1 MKTYVWCED
10 SSSGYLFWKVLFNVI
25 YPDFIVET
33 QNGNSRLSKAVE
45 KIDDDGNM
53 YYIILDTAIDNPD
66 ILRELKRLKRSA
78 FGKNN
83 IRIIKIHSFEFALL
97 SFKFLEQW
105 VFAEKDELRDKRQ
118 KVLEARNIFIN
129 IINNGADSDIL
140 NEFKSVYEYQ
150 MKMNTE
156 KISAR
161 ILSEI
166 TKNTGFETNKTKI
179 GSCFINNCCEW
190 NERKKDDICG
200 LDYNRLTVTEKMKQ
214 IFKHSVLELAFE
226 EVGL

>member
-1 MKTYVWCED
+1 MQTYVWCED
-10 SSSGYLFWKVLFNVI
+10 SSSGYFFWKVLFNMI

-45 KIDDDGNM
+45 KIDADGNM

-66 ILRELKRLKRSA
+66 VLRELKRLKRSVS
-78 FGKNN
+78 GKNN

-105 VFAEKDELRDKRQ
+105 VFAEEDELRDKRQ
-118 KVLEARNIFIN
+118 KVLEARNIFIK
-129 IINNGADSDIL
+129 IINDGGDSDTL
-140 NEFKSVYEYQ
+140 NEFKSLYEYQ
-150 MKMNTE
+150 MNTE

-166 TKNTGFETNKTKI
+166 TKNTGFETNKAKI
-179 GSCFINNCCEW
+179 GLCFINNCCEW
-190 NERKKDDICG
+190 NERKEDDICG
-200 LDYNRLTVTEKMKQ
+200 LDYNRLTVSEKMKQ

-226 EVGL
+226 EAGL